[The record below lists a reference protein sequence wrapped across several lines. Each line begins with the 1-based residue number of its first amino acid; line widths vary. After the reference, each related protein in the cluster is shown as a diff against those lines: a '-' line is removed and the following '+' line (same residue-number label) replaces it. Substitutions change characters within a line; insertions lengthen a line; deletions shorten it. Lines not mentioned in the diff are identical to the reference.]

1 MGVSPQKEY
10 SGNMS
15 SPRNTSLYGQQQSFQ
30 RIDIRTLWSW
40 VGSQDAVGFPLIIF
54 LAIYPV
60 FIGWFQ
66 PPTAELAISINY
78 HLFDLLSGLGTATAV
93 LLLRFAVKHV
103 AQGTL
108 RTIVISLGWFIAGV
122 LGSLLQYSVAKSA
135 GPISPIYEELIPVGG
150 LSFWTLSFCF
160 TILARVIGQNRQTAR
175 ELAQAKTR
183 LDFLQSSVAQQVADA
198 QQQLQRDVEE
208 KISPVLESLSAEV
221 EQLTTSHSDDSKS
234 SATGQLRAAAMD
246 LIRPL
251 SHELYSADAEVQ
263 FESTPHHV
271 VGRTRVTL
279 RELLTRKMDIN
290 VVFNP
295 ALPAILILAFFSAS
309 YYIVAGWMGVLEGC
323 IATTAVVVAALTG
336 LNRLTRGRQLNAVV
350 VLLIGVLTSLLLAG
364 LYVAIPEAFNMGMQ
378 EDYQAFLAVGAALV
392 LIGTTV
398 LFFLNDTRMFTLSR
412 TKEANDENASL
423 VARSRQ
429 EVWLRQKQ
437 IAKIVHGSVQSRLN
451 AARIRLTQSTSVTP
465 ELVESVLSDLE
476 SARQELSRTP
486 PEFATDIQGQLTELA
501 DFWRG
506 VCTFTFAVDQHSQQ
520 SLAADTSAAQAVME
534 VVSEGVSNA
543 VKHSLAQQVHLTIAQ
558 VSPVSVSV
566 ELRHASVELPTPS
579 AGTGLGTQI
588 LNQLT
593 LTWSFTQDNGT
604 ALLQAEIPTARPAH

>member
-1 MGVSPQKEY
+1 
-10 SGNMS
+10 MS
-15 SPRNTSLYGQQQSFQ
+15 SPRNTSLYGHQQSFQ
-30 RIDIRTLWSW
+30 QIDIRTLWAW
-40 VGSQDAVGFPLIIF
+40 VGSQAAVGFPLIIF

-78 HLFDLLSGLGTATAV
+78 HLFDLLSGLGTATGV
-93 LLLRFAVKHV
+93 LLLRFVVKPLG
-103 AQGTL
+103 QGTL
-108 RTIVISLGWFIAGV
+108 RSSVIALGWFIAGY
-122 LGSLLQYSVAKSA
+122 LGSLLQYAVAKSA
-135 GPISPIYEELIPVGG
+135 GPISPIYEELLPVGG

-160 TILARVIGQNRQTAR
+160 TILASVIGQNRQTAK

-183 LDFLQSSVAQQVADA
+183 LVFLQSTVAQQVADA
-198 QQQLQRDVEE
+198 QQQLQRDVQE
-208 KISPVLESLSAEV
+208 KISPVIESLSAEV
-221 EQLTTSHSDDSKS
+221 EQLSTSHSDDSKS
-234 SATGQLRAAAMD
+234 AATGQLRAAALE

-263 FESTPHHV
+263 FENSPNQL

-279 RELLTRKMDIN
+279 WEVLTRKMN
-290 VVFNP
+290 VNVMFNP
-295 ALPAILILAFFSAS
+295 ALPAILTLAFFSAS

-323 IATTAVVVAALTG
+323 MATTAVVVAALAG

-350 VLLIGVLTSLLLAG
+350 VLLIGVVTSLLLAG
-364 LYVAIPEAFNMGMQ
+364 LYLVIPEALNVGIQ
-378 EDYQAFLAVGAALV
+378 ADYQAFLAVGSALV
-392 LIGTTV
+392 LLGTTV
-398 LFFLNDTRMFTLSR
+398 FFFLYDNRMFTLSR

-429 EVWLRQKQ
+429 EFWLRQKQ

-451 AARIRLTQSTSVTP
+451 AARIRLTQATTVTP

-486 PEFATDIQGQLTELA
+486 AESATDIQGQLTELA

-506 VCTFTFAVDQHSQQ
+506 VCTFTFEVDHNSQQ
-520 SLAADTSAAQAVME
+520 SLNADTSAAQAVME

-543 VKHSLAQQVHLTIAQ
+543 VKHSQAQKVQLTVTQ
-558 VSPVSVSV
+558 VSPVSVMV
-566 ELRHASVELPTPS
+566 ELEHASQERSVATTTS
-579 AGTGLGTQI
+579 GLGTQI

-593 LTWSFTQDNGT
+593 LNWSFTQDNGT
-604 ALLQAEIPTARPAH
+604 ALLQAEIPTARPAQ

>member
-1 MGVSPQKEY
+1 MRQ
-10 SGNMS
+10 
-15 SPRNTSLYGQQQSFQ
+15 LGQQHSFQ

-40 VGSQDAVGFPLIIF
+40 IGSHASVGFPLIIF
-54 LAIYPV
+54 LAVYPV

-78 HLFDLLSGLGTATAV
+78 HLFDLLSGLGTAAAV
-93 LLLRFAVKHV
+93 LLLRFAVKPV
-103 AQGTL
+103 GEGTL
-108 RTIVISLGWFIAGV
+108 RTIFIAVGWFIAGF
-122 LGSLLQYSVAKSA
+122 LGSLLQYTVAKSA
-135 GPISPIYEELIPVGG
+135 GPISPIYEELLPVGA

-160 TILARVIGQNRQTAR
+160 TILARVIGQNRKTAK
-175 ELAQAKTR
+175 ELALAKTR
-183 LDFLQSSVAQQVADA
+183 LDFLQSTVAQQVADA

-208 KISPVLESLSAEV
+208 KLSPVLESLTAEV
-221 EQLTTSHSDDSKS
+221 EQLALSDTDDSKS
-234 SATGQLRAAAMD
+234 AATGQLRAAALD
-246 LIRPL
+246 LVRPL

-263 FESTPHHV
+263 FESTPNQL
-271 VGRTRVTL
+271 VGRSRVSL
-279 RELLTRKMDIN
+279 WEVLTRKMNTN

-323 IATTAVVVAALTG
+323 IATTAVLVAALAG

-350 VLLIGVLTSLLLAG
+350 VLLIGLVTSLLLAG
-364 LYVAIPEAFNMGMQ
+364 LYLVIPEALNVGIQ
-378 EDYQAFLAVGAALV
+378 ADYQAFLAVGAALV
-392 LIGTTV
+392 LVGTTV
-398 LFFLNDTRMFTLSR
+398 LFFLNDTRLFTLSR

-451 AARIRLTQSTSVTP
+451 AARIRLTQATTVTP
-465 ELVESVLSDLE
+465 ELVESVLADIE

-486 PEFATDIQGQLTELA
+486 AESATDIQGQLSELA

-506 VCTFTFAVDQHSQQ
+506 VCTFTFATDLSSQQ
-520 SLAADTSAAQAVME
+520 SLASDSSAAQAVME

-543 VKHSLAQQVHLTIAQ
+543 VKHSHSQKVHLSITQA
-558 VSPVSVSV
+558 SPVSVLVEIEHAMEEPSV
-566 ELRHASVELPTPS
+566 ASTS
-579 AGTGLGTQI
+579 SGLGTQI

-593 LTWSFTQDNGT
+593 LTWSFTQDKGT
-604 ALLQAEIPTARPAH
+604 ALLQAEIPTARQAQ

>member
-1 MGVSPQKEY
+1 MH
-10 SGNMS
+10 
-15 SPRNTSLYGQQQSFQ
+15 LLGQQQSFQ

-40 VGSQDAVGFPLIIF
+40 IGSQTSVGFPLIIF
-54 LAIYPV
+54 LAVYPV

-78 HLFDLLSGLGTATAV
+78 HLFDLLSGLGTAAAV
-93 LLLRFAVKHV
+93 LLLRFAVKPLGE
-103 AQGTL
+103 GTL
-108 RTIVISLGWFIAGV
+108 RTIVIAVGWFIAGF
-122 LGSLLQYSVAKSA
+122 LGSLLQYTVAKSA
-135 GPISPIYEELIPVGG
+135 GPISPIYEELLPVGA

-183 LDFLQSSVAQQVADA
+183 LDFLQSTVAQQVADA

-208 KISPVLESLSAEV
+208 KISPMLESLTAEV
-221 EQLTTSHSDDSKS
+221 EQLALSDSDDSKS
-234 SATGQLRAAAMD
+234 AATGQLRAAALD
-246 LIRPL
+246 LVRPL

-263 FESTPHHV
+263 FESTPNQPL
-271 VGRTRVTL
+271 GRSRVSL
-279 RELLTRKMDIN
+279 WEVLTRKMNTN

-323 IATTAVVVAALTG
+323 IATTAVVVAALAG

-350 VLLIGVLTSLLLAG
+350 VLLIGVVTSLLLAG
-364 LYVAIPEAFNMGMQ
+364 LYLVIPEALNVGIQ
-378 EDYQAFLAVGAALV
+378 ADYQAFLAVGAALV
-392 LIGTTV
+392 LVGTTV

-451 AARIRLTQSTSVTP
+451 AARIRLTQATTVTP

-486 PEFATDIQGQLTELA
+486 AESATDIQGQLTELA

-506 VCTFTFAVDQHSQQ
+506 VCTFTFATDLSSQQ
-520 SLAADTSAAQAVME
+520 SLAADSSAAQAVME

-543 VKHSLAQQVHLTIAQ
+543 VKHSHAQKVHLSITQA
-558 VSPVSVSV
+558 SPVSVMV
-566 ELRHASVELPTPS
+566 ELEHAMEEPS
-579 AGTGLGTQI
+579 AASTSSGLGTQI

-593 LTWSFTQDNGT
+593 LNWSFTQANGT
-604 ALLQAEIPTARPAH
+604 ALLQAEIPTAR

>member
-1 MGVSPQKEY
+1 
-10 SGNMS
+10 MS
-15 SPRNTSLYGQQQSFQ
+15 SPRNTSLYGHQQSFQ
-30 RIDIRTLWSW
+30 QIDIRTLWSW
-40 VGSQDAVGFPLIIF
+40 IGSQTSVGFPLIIF
-54 LAIYPV
+54 LAVYPV

-78 HLFDLLSGLGTATAV
+78 HLFDLLSGLGTAAAV
-93 LLLRFAVKHV
+93 LLLRFAVKPLGE
-103 AQGTL
+103 GTL
-108 RTIVISLGWFIAGV
+108 RTIVIAVGWFIAGF
-122 LGSLLQYSVAKSA
+122 LGSLLQYTVAKSA
-135 GPISPIYEELIPVGG
+135 GPISPIYEELLPVGA

-160 TILARVIGQNRQTAR
+160 TTLARVIGQNRQTAR

-183 LDFLQSSVAQQVADA
+183 LDFLQSTVAQQVADA

-208 KISPVLESLSAEV
+208 KISPMLESLTAEV
-221 EQLTTSHSDDSKS
+221 EQLTLSDSDDSKS
-234 SATGQLRAAAMD
+234 AATGQLRAAALD
-246 LIRPL
+246 LVRPL

-263 FESTPHHV
+263 FESTPNQL
-271 VGRTRVTL
+271 VGRTRVSL
-279 RELLTRKMDIN
+279 WEVLTRKMNTN

-309 YYIVAGWMGVLEGC
+309 YYIVAGWIGVLEGC
-323 IATTAVVVAALTG
+323 IATTAVVVAALAG

-350 VLLIGVLTSLLLAG
+350 VLLIGAVTSLLLSG
-364 LYVAIPEAFNMGMQ
+364 LYLVIPQALNVGIQ
-378 EDYQAFLAVGAALV
+378 ADYQAFLAVGAALV
-392 LIGTTV
+392 LVGTTV

-451 AARIRLTQSTSVTP
+451 AARIRLTQATSVTP

-476 SARQELSRTP
+476 SARQELSRP
-486 PEFATDIQGQLTELA
+486 PAESATDIQSQLSELA

-506 VCTFTFAVDQHSQQ
+506 VCTFTFEVDHNSQQ
-520 SLAADTSAAQAVME
+520 SLNADTSAAQAVME

-543 VKHSLAQQVHLTIAQ
+543 VKHSHAQKVHLTIAQ
-558 VSPVSVSV
+558 ASPVSVMV
-566 ELRHASVELPTPS
+566 ELEHASEERSEATKTS
-579 AGTGLGTQI
+579 GLGTQI

-593 LTWSFTQDNGT
+593 LNWSFTQDNGT
-604 ALLQAEIPTARPAH
+604 ALLQAEIPTARQVQ

>member
-1 MGVSPQKEY
+1 
-10 SGNMS
+10 MS
-15 SPRNTSLYGQQQSFQ
+15 SPRNTSLYGHQQSFQ
-30 RIDIRTLWSW
+30 QIDIRTLWSW
-40 VGSQDAVGFPLIIF
+40 IGSQTSVGFPLIIF
-54 LAIYPV
+54 LAVYPV

-78 HLFDLLSGLGTATAV
+78 HLFDLLSGLGTAAGV
-93 LLLRFAVKHV
+93 LLLRFVVKPLG
-103 AQGTL
+103 QGTL
-108 RTIVISLGWFIAGV
+108 RSSIIALGWFIAGY
-122 LGSLLQYSVAKSA
+122 LGSFLQYAVAKSA
-135 GPISPIYEELIPVGG
+135 GPISPIYEELLPVGG

-160 TILARVIGQNRQTAR
+160 TILASVIGQNRQTAK

-183 LDFLQSSVAQQVADA
+183 LVFLQSTVAQQVADA
-198 QQQLQRDVEE
+198 QQQLQRDVQE
-208 KISPVLESLSAEV
+208 KISPVIESLSAEV
-221 EQLTTSHSDDSKS
+221 EQLSTSHNDDSKS
-234 SATGQLRAAAMD
+234 AATGQLRAAALE

-263 FESTPHHV
+263 FENSPNQLA
-271 VGRTRVTL
+271 GRTRVTL
-279 RELLTRKMDIN
+279 WEVLTRKMN
-290 VVFNP
+290 VNLMFNP

-323 IATTAVVVAALTG
+323 IATTAVVVAALAG

-350 VLLIGVLTSLLLAG
+350 VLLIGVVTALLLAG
-364 LYVAIPEAFNMGMQ
+364 LYLVIPEALNVGIQ
-378 EDYQAFLAVGAALV
+378 ADYQAFLAVGAALV
-392 LIGTTV
+392 LVGTTV

-451 AARIRLTQSTSVTP
+451 AARIRLTQATSVTP

-486 PEFATDIQGQLTELA
+486 AESATDIQGQLTELA
-501 DFWRG
+501 GFWRG
-506 VCTFTFAVDQHSQQ
+506 VCTFTFATDLSSQQ
-520 SLAADTSAAQAVME
+520 SLAADSSAAQAVME
-534 VVSEGVSNA
+534 VDSEGVSNA
-543 VKHSLAQQVHLTIAQ
+543 VKHSHAQLVQLSIAQ
-558 VSPVSVSV
+558 ASPVSVMV
-566 ELRHASVELPTPS
+566 ELEHASEDHS
-579 AGTGLGTQI
+579 ATTNTSGLGTQI

-593 LTWSFTQDNGT
+593 LNWSFTQDQGT
-604 ALLQAEIPTARPAH
+604 ALLEAEIPTGRPAQ

>member
-1 MGVSPQKEY
+1 
-10 SGNMS
+10 MS
-15 SPRNTSLYGQQQSFQ
+15 SPRNTSLHGQQQSFQ

-78 HLFDLLSGLGTATAV
+78 HLFDLLSGLGTAAAV

-108 RTIVISLGWFIAGV
+108 RTIVISLGWFIAGI

-160 TILARVIGQNRQTAR
+160 TILSRVIGQNRQTAK
-175 ELAQAKTR
+175 ELTRTKTR
-183 LDFLQSSVAQQVADA
+183 LDLLQSTVEQQVADA
-198 QQQLQRDVEE
+198 HQQLQQDVQE

-221 EQLTTSHSDDSKS
+221 EKLNTSHSDDSKS

-251 SHELYSADAEVQ
+251 SHELYSADADVQ

-295 ALPAILILAFFSAS
+295 ALPAILILVFFSAS
-309 YYIVAGWMGVLEGC
+309 YYIVAGWLGVLEGG
-323 IATTAVVVAALTG
+323 IATTAVVVAALAG
-336 LNRLTRGRQLNAVV
+336 MNRLTRGRRLNALL
-350 VLLIGVLTSLLLAG
+350 VLFIGVLTSLLLAG
-364 LYVAIPEAFNMGMQ
+364 LYVVIPEAFNMGMQ
-378 EDYQAFLAVGAALV
+378 KDYQAFLAVGAGLV
-392 LIGTTV
+392 LVGTSV
-398 LFFLNDTRMFTLSR
+398 IFFLYDNRLFALSR
-412 TKEANDENASL
+412 IKEANNQTASL

-451 AARIRLTQSTSVTP
+451 AARIRLTQATAVTP

-476 SARQELSRTP
+476 SARHELSRP
-486 PEFATDIQGQLTELA
+486 PAKAPTEIQGQLSELA

-506 VCTFTFAVDQHSQQ
+506 ICTVTFVVDQHSQQ
-520 SLAADTSAAQAVME
+520 SLNTDSSAAQAVME

-543 VKHSLAQQVHLTIAQ
+543 VKHSHTQNVHLTITQA
-558 VSPVSVSV
+558 SPVSVLV
-566 ELRHASVELPTPS
+566 ELEHASEEHSATTPTS
-579 AGTGLGTQI
+579 GLGTQI

-593 LTWSFTQDNGT
+593 LNWSFTQDQGT
-604 ALLQAEIPTARPAH
+604 ALLQAEIPTAR